1 MGTEKINFQNR
12 QGYVSISE
20 ANYVNDISLFFIIM
34 TLYVFD
40 FLNIIKETQI
50 YMPHSG
56 EKGTMEVQKLLN
68 FKVDKADSANS

>member
-1 MGTEKINFQNR
+1 
-12 QGYVSISE
+12 
-20 ANYVNDISLFFIIM
+20 M